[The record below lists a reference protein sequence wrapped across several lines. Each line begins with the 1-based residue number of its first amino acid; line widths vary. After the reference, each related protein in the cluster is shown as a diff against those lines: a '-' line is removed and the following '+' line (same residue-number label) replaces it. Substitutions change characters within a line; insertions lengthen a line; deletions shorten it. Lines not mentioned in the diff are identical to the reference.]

1 MLKLNYKY
9 FLFFIL
15 FLLITPIQAQNEWK
29 YENNK
34 HYRTLPLAEGVPSL
48 NDEIEVIEVFAY
60 SCNHCFNFETNIE
73 LFEKTKAQYIDFKR
87 MPVVFNEAY
96 KMHAR
101 IFYTAESL
109 GILDVMHNKIFK
121 AFHLDRKQM
130 NTEAEIFELFAEE
143 GISKIQFENRFRSFT
158 IESKVNRAERLTR
171 KYKIRSTPT
180 MVVNGKYTSNGP
192 STRTFEDMIAVTREL
207 ALKEY
212 SSK

>member
-109 GILDVMHNKIFK
+109 GILDVMHNKVFK

>member
-121 AFHLDRKQM
+121 AFPKDVAFEPLFSSSISL
-130 NTEAEIFELFAEE
+130 IFFFAIFKRVD
-143 GISKIQFENRFRSFT
+143 IS
-158 IESKVNRAERLTR
+158 
-171 KYKIRSTPT
+171 
-180 MVVNGKYTSNGP
+180 
-192 STRTFEDMIAVTREL
+192 
-207 ALKEY
+207 LKFIII
-212 SSK
+212 

>member
-1 MLKLNYKY
+1 MLRLNYKSY
-9 FLFFIL
+9 LFFIL
-15 FLLITPIQAQNEWK
+15 FLLITPIEAQNEWQF
-29 YENNK
+29 ENNK
-34 HYRTLPLAEGVPSL
+34 HYRTLPLAEGVASL
-48 NDEIEVIEVFAY
+48 NDKIEVIEVFAY

-101 IFYTAESL
+101 MFYTAESL

-130 NTEAEIFELFAEE
+130 MNESEIFELFSEQ
-143 GISKIQFENRFRSFT
+143 GISKDQFENRFRSFT
-158 IESKVNRAERLTR
+158 VESKVNRAERLTR

-212 SSK
+212 RSK